1 MWVSGWSVAKKR
13 PECPF
18 VCHALI
24 INQNT
29 IMFGILNDLIH
40 PNDMF
45 TVYWELLRQQLSQAS
60 LHDTTSAAGVV
71 CWAEMHHTKWPT
83 CTTAR
88 SVGRA
93 SCKWWTRNKSFTRT
107 SNLRSANSEG
117 FHERKKKHKHARSV
131 RWREFLMSFSSCFTS
146 LSAGKVSVSN
156 TDGVACNIKQPE
168 RRRAKA
174 ECWSALIKN

>member
-117 FHERKKKHKHARSV
+117 FHERKKKAQTCTL
-131 RWREFLMSFSSCFTS
+131 REVTRIPNVFLLMFHFIISRQS
-146 LSAGKVSVSN
+146 KR
-156 TDGVACNIKQPE
+156 E
-168 RRRAKA
+168 
-174 ECWSALIKN
+174 